1 MPQAVTSGRVLIIDD
16 DAWTSPTLV
25 HGLREKGYTVDV
37 CVEAM
42 PGFRKA
48 CETIPDCIILVPELP
63 DLDGAWV
70 ARRVRT
76 EQGAISKVPILFVG
90 ELTDQAVRT
99 QTLNVG
105 ADVFLARPISNDE
118 IIASVTALIAMAR
131 RYGGGSAAEGAES
144 ASASAA
150 IRGDLSAFPLA
161 SMLMMFE
168 MERRSGMIEVVAQS
182 GKRATI
188 TMNSGLF
195 AATEIQG
202 QPRPALDTLREVLGW
217 RAGRFS
223 FVTKESGALPAA
235 RASIGALV
243 LEAMRLED
251 EEKEEAALEESSED
265 LRGRRS
271 EGRCR
276 SHPTSTSRR
285 RVPRSARARP
295 EPSQRYTERVRV
307 ACGRTR
313 KAVAKMRRLNG

>member
-1 MPQAVTSGRVLIIDD
+1 MSSGRVLVIDAD
-16 DAWTSPTLV
+16 EWTYPVLV
-25 HGLREKGYTVDV
+25 KDLRDKGYTVDH

-48 CETIPDCIILVPELP
+48 CETVPDCIILAPELP

-76 EQGAISKVPILFVG
+76 EPGPISKVPILFVG
-90 ELTDQAVRT
+90 ELTDPSVRA

-105 ADVFLARPISNDE
+105 ADVFLARPISNNE
-118 IIASVTALIAMAR
+118 IIASAAALIAMFR
-131 RYGGGSAAEGAES
+131 RVAGSASPEGVES
-144 ASASAA
+144 GSQSAA

-168 MERRSGMIEVVAQS
+168 MERRSGQIEVVAQS

-188 TMNSGLF
+188 IMNGGLF

-202 QPRPALDTLREVLGW
+202 QPRPALDTLREVLSW

-223 FVTKESGALPAA
+223 FATKESGALPAA

-251 EEKEEAALEESSED
+251 EEKEAALEEIDVVEEVD
-265 LRGRRS
+265 
-271 EGRCR
+271 EKVQVA
-276 SHPTSTSRR
+276 PNVDFN
-285 RVPRSARARP
+285 RVPRPPRSA
-295 EPSQRYTERVRV
+295 
-307 ACGRTR
+307 
-313 KAVAKMRRLNG
+313 